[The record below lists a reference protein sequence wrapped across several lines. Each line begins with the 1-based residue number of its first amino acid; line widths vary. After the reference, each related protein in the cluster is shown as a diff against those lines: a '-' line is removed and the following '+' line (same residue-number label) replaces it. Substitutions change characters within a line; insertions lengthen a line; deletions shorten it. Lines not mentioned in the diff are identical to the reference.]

1 MVVDS
6 RIFKCDWLPRWGP
19 QEEQQSHL
27 RGFECKDTSSR
38 EGREEKIA
46 PERKLSWLLWRKR
59 VRRVGRYL
67 RGRWRDER
75 KRNVFN
81 PFKNNTELFN

>member
-19 QEEQQSHL
+19 QEEQQSHR

-59 VRRVGRYL
+59 VRRDGRYL
-67 RGRWRDER
+67 RG
-75 KRNVFN
+75 K
-81 PFKNNTELFN
+81 